1 MDYLAETNKLISI
14 REYIYQTVNN
24 PALTRAELNDLQ
36 DILGALDKKI
46 IEVLRSSE
54 FKDFIGFKSTRV
66 AIAKETA
73 ANNIK
78 SSIK

>member
-1 MDYLAETNKLISI
+1 MNLIETNQLISI

-24 PALTRAELNDLQ
+24 PALTRVELNDLQ
-36 DILGALDKKI
+36 EILATLDKKI
-46 IEVLRSSE
+46 VEALRSSE
-54 FKDFIGFKSTRV
+54 FKDFIGFKSTKNSM
-66 AIAKETA
+66 AKETA